1 MSVILRS
8 LGASIAP
15 IRMSNEEIAKRLDTT
30 DEWIRSH
37 TGIGARHFAPK
48 GVMTSDM
55 AAEAAQKALAKSG
68 IGPRE
73 LDLIV
78 VATATPDYFGF
89 PATACIVQEKIGA
102 YGVPAFDI
110 TAGCT
115 GFIYALDAAA
125 SMLEARHGRHA
136 LVIGADLLS
145 RIADWSDRSTAVL
158 FGDGAGAA
166 VISRIDESGRGCL
179 SFILG
184 AEGAGAKDLYLEQ
197 APRDDIWERSAPT
210 VPTLRMDGKKVYEF
224 AVKSITVLI
233 ERIMHATAYSL
244 EDFDWIVPHQANARI
259 VQAAGK
265 RFGVPAEKF
274 YLNIEEYANTSAASI
289 PLALAEM
296 DEKKLLKQGN
306 LIMLVGFGAGLTYG
320 SAVIRW

>member
-1 MSVILRS
+1 
-8 LGASIAP
+8 
-15 IRMSNEEIAKRLDTT
+15 MSNEEIAERLDTT

-48 GVMTSDM
+48 GTMTSDM
-55 AAEAAQKALAKSG
+55 AAEAARKALAKAG
-68 IGPRE
+68 ISPKE

-78 VATATPDYFGF
+78 LATATPDYFGF
-89 PATACIVQEKIGA
+89 PATACIVQEQIGA
-102 YGVPAFDI
+102 YGVPAFDL

-136 LVIGADLLS
+136 LVIGSDLLS
-145 RIADWSDRSTAVL
+145 RIADWNDRSTAVL

-166 VISRIDESGRGCL
+166 VISRIDEAGRGCL

-197 APRDDIWERSAPT
+197 AIRDDIWERSTPT

-244 EDFDWIVPHQANARI
+244 EDFDWIIPHQANARI

-296 DEKKLLKQGN
+296 DEKKLLKPGN

>member
-15 IRMSNEEIAKRLDTT
+15 LRMSNEDIAERLDTT

-48 GVMTSDM
+48 GTMTSDM
-55 AAEAAQKALAKSG
+55 AAEAARKALTKAG
-68 IGPRE
+68 IGPKE

-78 VATATPDYFGF
+78 LATATPDYFGF

-136 LVIGADLLS
+136 LVIGSDLLS

-166 VISRIDESGRGCL
+166 VVSRIDEAAFP
-179 SFILG
+179 SFW
-184 AEGAGAKDLYLEQ
+184 
-197 APRDDIWERSAPT
+197 APRVRA
-210 VPTLRMDGKKVYEF
+210 R
-224 AVKSITVLI
+224 
-233 ERIMHATAYSL
+233 RISTWSSR
-244 EDFDWIVPHQANARI
+244 PGTTSGNGARPRCPPC
-259 VQAAGK
+259 AWTG
-265 RFGVPAEKF
+265 RRYTNSP
-274 YLNIEEYANTSAASI
+274 
-289 PLALAEM
+289 
-296 DEKKLLKQGN
+296 
-306 LIMLVGFGAGLTYG
+306 
-320 SAVIRW
+320 